1 MAVNSLQR
9 NAVDVIVLDVEMPVM
24 DGLTAIPKLLAVS
37 PSVKIIMASTLT
49 IRNADISM
57 RAMEA
62 GRVSGPDGASVR
74 ALEEAGRVYA
84 VYVHHGR
91 VVRDAKPRYQTDQTA
106 AVREIGIDLPAGKYA
121 AVWRDTRTGRE
132 AKVERFTV
140 QAGGEKKMLTSPV
153 YADDIGLIV
162 RAE

>member
-1 MAVNSLQR
+1 MGH
-9 NAVDVIVLDVEMPVM
+9 E
-24 DGLTAIPKLLAVS
+24 DGSFVPGAGTPGGGSAALRRQLGYLRAFFDEIPFW
-37 PSVKIIMASTLT
+37 
-49 IRNADISM
+49 RM

-153 YADDIGLIV
+153 YAEDIGLIV